1 MADNKVTGEIS
12 HSKQKRI
19 EREKKENKKK
29 VESLTLKIVGCLVV
43 VAIVALIGWGIASL
57 IMKTANTISP
67 SSDFSAQLE
76 DNGFIKGVKASD
88 DITLADYK
96 NINVPLADVE
106 YTDDQV
112 NADIETALSS
122 HQTLQTEDVEAKDG
136 DKVNIDY
143 VGSIDGVE
151 FDGGNTNGEGS
162 DVTIGSGSLIDDF
175 EQQLIGMKPGEQIV
189 VKVTFPDDYSAA
201 ELAGKDA
208 EFVTTLNGVYV
219 NPTFDDDF
227 VCAYYADFADTAEG
241 YKQYLKDTNQEDAL
255 NEYVVKYLSDNT
267 TVNKYPRK
275 ALKNNK
281 ETTMYT
287 DEQSFEYMNQMY
299 MQYYGQGFNSFEEYM
314 GVTSMDD
321 YYAQLDETARN
332 NVKSMLTYQAILEQ
346 EGITPTED
354 DLRKYVADNYGTD
367 DEETYNSVVEQYGK
381 GYIMVDYVRE
391 KALEIAVANAKVQ

>member
-96 NINVPLADVE
+96 NINVPLAEVE